1 MEQRTKDI
9 IEDCARSAYDGSRSF
24 GEIVGKLI
32 EVGVEAYQAD
42 YRARRTTYYL
52 PSGET
57 HSVELHAPAL
67 DIPAQFTVPA
77 LQDAIRGSQR
87 GEVKYPEFLQRSMS
101 AGCAGYI
108 VFISGR
114 HVLYFGRDGTQH
126 IERFPNRS

>member
-1 MEQRTKDI
+1 MERRTKNI
-9 IEDCARSAYDGSRSF
+9 IEDCARSAHDGSRSF
-24 GEIVGKLI
+24 GEIVGTLV
-32 EVGVEAYQAD
+32 EAGVEAYHAD

-67 DIPAQFTVPA
+67 DIPAQFTVQG
-77 LQDAIRGSQR
+77 LKDAILGSQR
-87 GEVKYPEFLQRSMS
+87 GEVQYPEFLERSMS
-101 AGCAGYI
+101 AGCVGYI

-126 IERFPNRS
+126 IERFPDPS